1 MRWFWGLVV
10 EVFVARVTGCG
21 RVTIPL
27 GVRDVSGV
35 REGDYVRL
43 SLIEVLSARK
53 MAEAGRRAAGR

>member
-1 MRWFWGLVV
+1 MVV